1 MDLDKYGWLIP
12 VSVILAVI
20 GFCIYMAANHSFGVR
35 CKDAGYVGAE
45 LEMCVKRASNGG
57 PVYKE
62 NVDKWHD

>member
-20 GFCIYMAANHSFGVR
+20 VFCIYM
-35 CKDAGYVGAE
+35 
-45 LEMCVKRASNGG
+45 ASNGG

-62 NVDKWHD
+62 NADKWHD